1 MENEKMII
9 KMLQKITTRMD
20 EMNAELGVVRSE
32 IGEVKSELKAEIGE
46 VKAELKAEIS
56 EVKAELKVL
65 NQRFDN
71 LGQMFEH
78 TVQLQQEAVQ
88 KIDETLKY
96 QAHKIAEF
104 DREIFTLKHK
114 Q

>member
-1 MENEKMII
+1 MENEKLII
-9 KMLQKITTRMD
+9 EMLQKITTGMD
-20 EMNAELGVVRSE
+20 EM
-32 IGEVKSELKAEIGE
+32 
-46 VKAELKAEIS
+46 KAELKAEIS
-56 EVKAELKVL
+56 EVKAELKTEISEVKAEVKAL
-65 NQRFDN
+65 NQRFDT
-71 LGQMFEH
+71 LGEMFEH
-78 TVQLQQEAVQ
+78 TINIQQEAMQ